1 MFLSAKEI
9 HSTIK
14 LLNLFPHNLTQCKE
28 DRIGIGIGDKQEA
41 VLSLCIQLE

>member
-28 DRIGIGIGDKQEA
+28 DRIGIGDKQEA